1 MRVIAASN
9 RDLKTESEAGR
20 FRLDLYYRLSVIQID
35 MPPLRERGD
44 DVILL
49 AQHYVASF
57 SERLRI
63 RIHGLLP
70 EVADAF
76 RSYEWPGNVR
86 ELRNVIERALI
97 LEDGEMITIK
107 YLPRNL
113 LAPDAQSTG
122 ADPALRRTGAADE
135 FYYLPPEGVSLDD
148 LETSL
153 VRQAMTHS
161 GGNQTRAAELLGI
174 SRDQLRY
181 RLKKIDIPS
190 AEAAS

>member
-1 MRVIAASN
+1 MLRVFEEGAFRRVGGLKDIPLNVRVIAASN

-20 FRLDLYYRLSVIQID
+20 FRLDLFYRLSVIQID

-70 EVADAF
+70 EVANAF
-76 RSYEWPGNVR
+76 RSYEWPGNV

-97 LEDGEMITIK
+97 LEDGEMV
-107 YLPRNL
+107 RF
-113 LAPDAQSTG
+113 STCRAIFWRPMHKRPAWTRPSG
-122 ADPALRRTGAADE
+122 ALGPPTSSIICHRKASRWTTWKLRLYGR
-135 FYYLPPEGVSLDD
+135 
-148 LETSL
+148 
-153 VRQAMTHS
+153 R
-161 GGNQTRAAELLGI
+161 
-174 SRDQLRY
+174 
-181 RLKKIDIPS
+181 
-190 AEAAS
+190 